1 MTTPPT
7 VPPAPSTTIGVLALH
22 RGQLLTVA
30 IIGIIL
36 GLIGLF
42 FPTIALLFVAIVFGI
57 FLVASGIFRINA
69 ALLTHSLP
77 TGIRWLSA
85 LLGLLIVAAG
95 VICLAD
101 PFGTLIVLA
110 YLIGIGWIAG
120 GISDVMA
127 AVQGSVRPRWFG
139 WVSGF
144 VSILAGIVMFVLPAT
159 GLRTFVLIGSILLL
173 VVSIS
178 SLLST
183 PRAPKAP
190 KAPKEPVT
198 PSIKTPVG

>member
-7 VPPAPSTTIGVLALH
+7 ERPAPPTTIGVLALH
-22 RGQLLTVA
+22 RGQLLAVA

-36 GLIGLF
+36 GLIGLI

-77 TGIRWLSA
+77 AGIRWLSA
-85 LLGLLIVAAG
+85 ILGVLIVAAG

-110 YLIGIGWIAG
+110 YLIGIGWIAA

-127 AVQGSVRPRWFG
+127 AIQGSVRPRWFG
-139 WVSGF
+139 WVAGLIS
-144 VSILAGIVMFVLPAT
+144 VLAGIVMFVLPAT

-178 SLLST
+178 SLLSM
-183 PRAPKAP
+183 PSKP

-198 PSIKTPVG
+198 PIIQPES

>member
-1 MTTPPT
+1 MTIPPT
-7 VPPAPSTTIGVLALH
+7 EHPTAPNTISLLALH
-22 RGQLLTVA
+22 RGQLIAVS

-36 GLIGLF
+36 GLVGLI
-42 FPTIALLFVAIVFGI
+42 FPTLALLFIAILFGI

-77 TGIRWLSA
+77 AGIRWLSA
-85 LLGLLIVAAG
+85 LLGVLIVAAG

-110 YLIGIGWIAG
+110 YVIGIGWIAA

-139 WVSGF
+139 WV
-144 VSILAGIVMFVLPAT
+144 AGQ
-159 GLRTFVLIGSILLL
+159 IG
-173 VVSIS
+173 
-178 SLLST
+178 
-183 PRAPKAP
+183 RASCR
-190 KAPKEPVT
+190 ER
-198 PSIKTPVG
+198 G

>member
-7 VPPAPSTTIGVLALH
+7 EHLAAPNTISVLALH
-22 RGQLLTVA
+22 RGQLIAVS

-42 FPTIALLFVAIVFGI
+42 FPSSALLFIAIVFGI

-77 TGIRWLSA
+77 AGIRWLSA
-85 LLGLLIVAAG
+85 LLGVLIVAAG

-101 PFGTLIVLA
+101 PFGTVIVLA

-139 WVSGF
+139 WVAGF

-159 GLRTFVLIGSILLL
+159 GLKTFVLVGSILLL
-173 VVSIS
+173 IVSITA
-178 SLLST
+178 LLNI
-183 PRAPKAP
+183 PRLPKAP
-190 KAPKEPVT
+190 KDEVT
-198 PSIKTPVG
+198 PVITKLE

>member
-1 MTTPPT
+1 MTTPPNER
-7 VPPAPSTTIGVLALH
+7 PAPPTTIGILALH
-22 RGQLLTVA
+22 RGQLITVA
-30 IIGIIL
+30 IIGVVL
-36 GLIGLF
+36 GLIGLI
-42 FPTIALLFVAIVFGI
+42 FPTFALLFVAIVFGI

-77 TGIRWLSA
+77 AGIRWLSGI
-85 LLGLLIVAAG
+85 LGVLIVAAG

-110 YLIGIGWIAG
+110 YLIGIGWIAA

-139 WVSGF
+139 WVAGL
-144 VSILAGIVMFVLPAT
+144 VSILAGIVMFVLPAA
-159 GLRTFVLIGSILLL
+159 GLQTFILIGAILLL
-173 VVSIS
+173 VVSFS
-178 SLLST
+178 SLLSL
-183 PRAPKAP
+183 PRAP

-198 PSIKTPVG
+198 PVI

>member
-7 VPPAPSTTIGVLALH
+7 EHPAAPNTISVLALH
-22 RGQLLTVA
+22 RGQLLAVS

-42 FPTIALLFVAIVFGI
+42 LPTFTLLFIAIVFGI

-77 TGIRWLSA
+77 AGIRWLSA
-85 LLGLLIVAAG
+85 LLGVLIVAAG
-95 VICLAD
+95 VISLAD
-101 PFGTLIVLA
+101 PFGILVVLA

-120 GISDVMA
+120 GISDIMA

-139 WVSGF
+139 F
-144 VSILAGIVMFVLPAT
+144 VAGAVAILAGIVMFVLPAT
-159 GLRTFVLIGSILLL
+159 GLKTFVLIASILLL

-178 SLLST
+178 ALLNLPRT
-183 PRAPKAP
+183 PK
-190 KAPKEPVT
+190 KVDEVT
-198 PSIKTPVG
+198 PIITKVD